1 MKHGFSD
8 AAYIKWLNDNLED
21 RSAVEGL
28 LQEMRVDLDNTYDDI
43 RTVIF
48 SYAHDSQHRP
58 LVEVPEC
65 DFDINI
71 VTGLQRELQS
81 TKDLLASAQTRQRN
95 VDAAKVRALA
105 EQFTDGW
112 NRTYDLD
119 VQERLLD
126 LAKEIETA

>member
-8 AAYIKWLNDNLED
+8 AAYIKWLNDNLGD
-21 RSAVEGL
+21 RQAVEDL
-28 LQEMRVDLDNTYDDI
+28 LHEMHIDLDNSFDDI

-81 TKDLLASAQTRQRN
+81 IKDLLASAQARQRN
-95 VDAAKVRALA
+95 VDAKLIRAHK
-105 EQFTDGW
+105 EDDIECIPI
-112 NRTYDLD
+112 DLLFED
-119 VQERLLD
+119 IAR
-126 LAKEIETA
+126 EIETN

>member
-28 LQEMRVDLDNTYDDI
+28 LHEMRVELDNTYDDI

-48 SYAHDSQHRP
+48 SYAHDSQRRP

-81 TKDLLASAQTRQRN
+81 TKDLLVSAQVRQRN
-95 VDAAKVRALA
+95 VDAGIVRTHKEDDTELMPS
-105 EQFTDGW
+105 
-112 NRTYDLD
+112 DLLFED
-119 VQERLLD
+119 IAR
-126 LAKEIETA
+126 EIEAG